1 LKNKNPAAPSVF
13 QPAAL
18 LREARRQKK
27 LPTVDVPGICILDP
41 DVTSSVACD
50 RTDER
55 GHSTIAVSSGTTGL
69 HLCTSAA
76 GVGAGDEVIARGDG
90 QPPPRRTRGGMNRNL
105 HRYRLL
111 RAGAPV
117 CATFSAAFLSMASAS
132 AFEQN
137 SLFSRGRQ
145 KQL

>member
-1 LKNKNPAAPSVF
+1 MKNKNPAAPSVF

-50 RTDER
+50 STDER

-76 GVGAGDEVIARGDG
+76 GVGAGDEVITRGDG
-90 QPPPRRTRGGMNRNL
+90 QPPPLTD
-105 HRYRLL
+105 
-111 RAGAPV
+111 
-117 CATFSAAFLSMASAS
+117 
-132 AFEQN
+132 
-137 SLFSRGRQ
+137 SRGHEPEPTPLPPPSGWRPR
-145 KQL
+145 LRDLFGSLPEYGFGLCL